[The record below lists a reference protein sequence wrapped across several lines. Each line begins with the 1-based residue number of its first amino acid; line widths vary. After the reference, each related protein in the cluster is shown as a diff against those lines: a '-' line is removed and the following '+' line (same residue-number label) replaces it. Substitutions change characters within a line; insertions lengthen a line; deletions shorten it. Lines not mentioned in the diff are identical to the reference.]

1 MSYNDLRIGRFSETG
16 REYLITSVTHHRTA
30 LFEDFNSAR
39 MLINTLRE
47 SEQRHQCQWLC
58 WVIMP
63 DHFHGLLQLQNA
75 DGHDLAQVMKFVKG
89 HSAKAI
95 NQQLNRTGPIWQ
107 TGFHDHALR
116 KEEDRLAIARY
127 IVANPLRAGLVKKLG
142 DWPHW
147 DSVWL

>member
-1 MSYNDLRIGRFSETG
+1 MSYNDLRKGRFSETG
-16 REYLITSVTHHRTA
+16 REYLITFVTHQRTTI
-30 LFEDFNSAR
+30 FDDFSCAR

-47 SEQRHQCQWLC
+47 SEQHHQCQWLC

-75 DGHDLAQVMKFVKG
+75 DEDDLAQIMKFVKG
-89 HSAKAI
+89 HSAKGI
-95 NQQLNRTGPIWQ
+95 NQQLNRTGSIWQ

-127 IVANPLRAGLVKKLG
+127 IVANPLRAGLVKKLAN
-142 DWPHW
+142 WPHW

>member
-1 MSYNDLRIGRFSETG
+1 MSYNDLRKGRFSETG
-16 REYLITSVTHHRTA
+16 REYLITSVTHQRTA
-30 LFEDFNSAR
+30 LFEDFTSAR
-39 MLINTLRE
+39 LLINTLRE

-75 DGHDLAQVMKFVKG
+75 DEYDLAQIMKFVKG
-89 HSAKAI
+89 HSAKGI
-95 NQQLNRTGPIWQ
+95 NQQLNRTGSIWQ

-127 IVANPLRAGLVKKLG
+127 IVANPLRAGLVKKLA